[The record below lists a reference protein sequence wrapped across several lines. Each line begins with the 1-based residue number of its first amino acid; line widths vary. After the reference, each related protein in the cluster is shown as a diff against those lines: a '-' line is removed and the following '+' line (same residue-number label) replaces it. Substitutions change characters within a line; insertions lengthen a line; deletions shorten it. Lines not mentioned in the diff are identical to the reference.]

1 LIFDPQGVDN
11 CHSRHPES
19 KLVKKNPFKP
29 GYGLMPPHIAGRERE
44 QQRISSCID
53 TLAKGTMPQ
62 SVLLIGPRGCG
73 KTVLLNWC
81 ERQAREQN
89 VRLKVF
95 SRNLPAS
102 ESELALE
109 LLGSVF
115 DLKNPDEV
123 SAKVDAVI
131 GGGESKWNLPRA
143 VTRLKEALGDE
154 CRKQPLLVTL
164 DEAAASD
171 PDSLGILL
179 SLTQSLNS
187 RTGKVMVVIAGTP
200 GTMDV
205 LAKSGASFFDRSVGL
220 SIGLLDQDAAREAIV
235 EPLEASGMSIERRA
249 IDKVVEHSQGYPY
262 FLQEW
267 GQALFDRAGAGNRLK
282 ITNTEV
288 KDVMDE
294 LNEIR
299 GKIYQSRYRDW
310 RDGDIELLGDVLNR
324 TRIERRSGR
333 FTRLNLRKAVEAVL
347 REHEGGTE
355 RADSFLRQ
363 VMHTG
368 LLWQPLHSTDLI
380 PGFPSFVNHVLE
392 SCGHRPDQHNGNS
405 IER

>member
-1 LIFDPQGVDN
+1 
-11 CHSRHPES
+11 
-19 KLVKKNPFKP
+19 
-29 GYGLMPPHIAGRERE
+29 MPPHIAGRERE

-143 VTRLKEALGDE
+143 VTRMKEALGDE

-368 LLWQPLHSTDLI
+368 FLWQPLHSADLI
-380 PGFPSFVNHVLE
+380 PGLPSFVNHVLE
-392 SCGHRPDQHNGNS
+392 SCGHRPDQHNGNGM
-405 IER
+405 ER

>member
-1 LIFDPQGVDN
+1 
-11 CHSRHPES
+11 
-19 KLVKKNPFKP
+19 
-29 GYGLMPPHIAGRERE
+29 MPPHIAGRERE

>member
-1 LIFDPQGVDN
+1 
-11 CHSRHPES
+11 
-19 KLVKKNPFKP
+19 
-29 GYGLMPPHIAGRERE
+29 MPPHIAGRERE

-53 TLAKGTMPQ
+53 TLTKGTMPQ

-81 ERQAREQN
+81 ERQARAQN

-102 ESELALE
+102 EGELVLE

-143 VTRLKEALGDE
+143 VTRMKEALGDE
-154 CRKQPLLVTL
+154 CRKQPLLVTM

-187 RTGKVMVVIAGTP
+187 QTGKVMVVIAGTP

-235 EPLEASGMSIERRA
+235 EPLKASGMSIERRA

-288 KDVMDE
+288 KDVADE

-368 LLWQPLHSTDLI
+368 FLWQPLHSADLI
-380 PGFPSFVNHVLE
+380 PGLPSFVNHVLE
-392 SCGHRPDQHNGNS
+392 SCGHPPDQDNGDRM
-405 IER
+405 ER

>member
-1 LIFDPQGVDN
+1 
-11 CHSRHPES
+11 
-19 KLVKKNPFKP
+19 
-29 GYGLMPPHIAGRERE
+29 MPPHIAGRERE
-44 QQRISSCID
+44 QQRISICID

-81 ERQAREQN
+81 ERQAREKN

-102 ESELALE
+102 EGELALE

-115 DLKNPDEV
+115 DLKHPDEV

-143 VTRLKEALGDE
+143 VTRMKEALGDE

-179 SLTQSLNS
+179 SMTQSLNS
-187 RTGKVMVVIAGTP
+187 QTGKVMVVIAGTP

-220 SIGLLDQDAAREAIV
+220 SIGLLDQSAAREAIV
-235 EPLEASGMSIERRA
+235 EPLKASGMSIERRA

-288 KDVMDE
+288 KDVVDE

-310 RDGDIELLGDVLNR
+310 RDGDIELLGDVLDR

-368 LLWQPLHSTDLI
+368 FLWQPLHSADLI
-380 PGFPSFVNHVLE
+380 PGLPSFVNHVLE
-392 SCGHRPDQHNGNS
+392 SCGHRPDRDNSNGT
-405 IER
+405 ER